1 MSWLYKAAF
10 GTAEPSFEP
19 QTVTFGRK
27 SIQTT
32 ALLAEGGYS
41 FVYSA
46 REEGVASQPRQFAV
60 KQVLAQDD
68 ETLVG
73 GASYS
78 SETTDRLYLGP
89 HPHHLPLRLRLRHRH
104 P

>member
-41 FVYSA
+41 FVYTGVDPAGVHPGGNDQAGNDSA
-46 REEGVASQPRQFAV
+46 HVEPAGTHSQRVAKV
-60 KQVLAQDD
+60 KPTAMKAIP
-68 ETLVG
+68 TM
-73 GASYS
+73 
-78 SETTDRLYLGP
+78 RFF
-89 HPHHLPLRLRLRHRH
+89 
-104 P
+104 